1 MLKRL
6 LMNIILGGFL
16 LLGGLWL
23 YARHLEKDAVF
34 FPDRYLALTPAEAG
48 LRFEEVWM
56 KTSDGLKIHGWYLPG
71 KAGAGVLL
79 FAHGNAGNISGRVG
93 KLELFNRLGLNV
105 LIFDYRG
112 YGRSEGR
119 PTVEGIERDTVA
131 AYEFLVKDKA
141 FDPRR
146 VIAYGSS
153 LGGVPVLALAAR
165 CPVGAVI
172 ADSVFSSA
180 ADMARE
186 IYPFIP
192 SFMVGVRMDNLTPVS
207 RITAPKLFIHS
218 VNDEVVPYHLG
229 RKVFDAAVGPK
240 VFLDLQGSHVNGHM
254 DDGPAYREGLVGFL
268 DRYQFLEA
276 RQDDE

>member
-6 LMNIILGGFL
+6 MINIIIGGLL

-23 YARHLEKDAVF
+23 YARYLEKNAVF
-34 FPDRYLALTPAEAG
+34 FPDRYLALTPADAG
-48 LRFEEVWM
+48 LGFEEVWLT
-56 KTSDGLKIHGWYLPG
+56 TSDGIKIHGWYVPG
-71 KAGAGVLL
+71 KINAGVLL
-79 FAHGNAGNISGRVG
+79 FAHGNAGNISGRIG
-93 KLELFNRLGLNV
+93 KLELFHQLGLNV

-131 AYEFLVKDKA
+131 AYEFLIKDKA

-146 VIAYGSS
+146 IIAYGSS
-153 LGGVPVLALAAR
+153 LGCVPVLALAAR
-165 CPVGAVI
+165 HPVGAVI

-180 ADMARE
+180 VDMARE

-192 SFMVGVRMDNLTPVS
+192 SFMVSVKMDNLTPVS
-207 RITAPKLFIHS
+207 KIAAPKLFIHS

-229 RKVFDAAVGPK
+229 RKVFDAAAGPR
-240 VFLDLQGSHVNGHM
+240 VFLDLQGAHVNGHL
-254 DDGPAYREGLVGFL
+254 DDGPAYREGLAGFL